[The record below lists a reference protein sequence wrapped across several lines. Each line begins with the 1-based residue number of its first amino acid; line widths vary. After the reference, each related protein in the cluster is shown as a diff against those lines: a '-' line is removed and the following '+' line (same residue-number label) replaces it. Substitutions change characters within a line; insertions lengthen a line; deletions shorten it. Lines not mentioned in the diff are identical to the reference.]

1 LRAPENAGITITES
15 FAMFPTAAVSGF
27 YFSHPQAKYFAIGKI
42 DKEQVTD
49 YAKRKGWT
57 MEEAERWLAPV
68 LSY

>member
-1 LRAPENAGITITES
+1 ML
-15 FAMFPTAAVSGF
+15 PTAAVSGF
-27 YFSHPQAKYFAIGKI
+27 YFSHPQAQYFASGKV
-42 DKEQVTD
+42 DKEQVAS

>member
-1 LRAPENAGITITES
+1 
-15 FAMFPTAAVSGF
+15 VSGF
-27 YFSHPQAKYFAIGKI
+27 YFSHPAAQYFATGKI

-57 MEEAERWLAPV
+57 MEETERWLAPV